1 MSKRSVVLVAVGLAV
16 ILAGCTSSPKEERD
30 QQPATATIQPAA
42 IETPEAGVY
51 RTLTI
56 DEFGEILASQSD
68 AYTVVNVHIPYE
80 GEVEET
86 DLQVPYND
94 IDALTAALPDKDA
107 PIVLYCRS
115 GRMSEEASRALVA
128 LGYTQVWDVPGGMV
142 AWQSSGREILDKDQ
156 Q

>member
-1 MSKRSVVLVAVGLAV
+1 MTKRIVILVAVGLAA
-16 ILAGCTSSPKEERD
+16 LAGCTSSPKEDRD

-42 IETPEAGVY
+42 INTPEAGVY

-56 DEFGEILASQSD
+56 DEFAEILASQSG

-94 IDALTAALPDKDA
+94 IDALTAALPDKNA
-107 PIVLYCRS
+107 SIILYCRS
-115 GRMSEEASRALVA
+115 GRMSEEASRALVD